1 MASKKKWRQRYYDA
15 VQDNLCE
22 VQELEA
28 RIRQKN
34 EVIKRQTVDFEA
46 LRKEV
51 NALNLF
57 TYKLQSELEKLTE
70 HPIKEESND
79 Q

>member
-57 TYKLQSELEKLTE
+57 TYKLQSELEKT
-70 HPIKEESND
+70 N
-79 Q
+79 